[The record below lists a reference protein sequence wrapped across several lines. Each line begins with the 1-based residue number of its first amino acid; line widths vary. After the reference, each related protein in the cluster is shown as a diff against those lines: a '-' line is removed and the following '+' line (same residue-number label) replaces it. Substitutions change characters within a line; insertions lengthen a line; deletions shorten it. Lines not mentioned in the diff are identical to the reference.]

1 MAFGRRTPPEKVE
14 EIKALS
20 VAFDAKTIAEKTGT
34 PLRTVYDILK
44 RNADSPAIKQER
56 AQRAEKM
63 RDDIWASAKETVEAE
78 IAKLAEKCDMLLDHM
93 TPEKAAKA
101 RVSEIAT
108 SFGILTDKKRLLQGE
123 STSNEA
129 RHVRVVVVH
138 QDGSRKPVEA
148 ARSSATQEARE
159 VQNPGEGQTLE
170 NSQESHT
177 DNDGSEPGREDLI
190 L

>member
-129 RHVRVVVVH
+129 RHVRVIVVH
-138 QDGSRKPVEA
+138 RDGHEEEA
-148 ARSSATQEARE
+148 DPEPSARSSATSDDTQEGGEA
-159 VQNPGEGQTLE
+159 QNLDEKGQNLE
-170 NSQESHT
+170 DNQEPLT
-177 DNDGSEPGREDLI
+177 E
-190 L
+190 